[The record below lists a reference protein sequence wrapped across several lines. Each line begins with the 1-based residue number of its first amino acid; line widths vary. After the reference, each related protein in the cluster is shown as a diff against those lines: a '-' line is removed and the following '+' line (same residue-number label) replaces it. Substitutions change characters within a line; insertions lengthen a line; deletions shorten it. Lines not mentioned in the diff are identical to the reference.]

1 MADRTNKFL
10 THYKQRN
17 KTATDDF
24 VEQLYEEPEITETE
38 AEKTVETVTE
48 NIMPEPVVESYVSA
62 PAPEIPA
69 NPPVKEKKKVGRP
82 RKSDEE
88 RSIFNIKLSV
98 SEKELLTVASAA
110 RGKSRVDYIVDLIKA
125 DYDKNKDYYDT
136 VRRNIFND

>member
-1 MADRTNKFL
+1 MAERTNKFL

-24 VEQLYEEPEITETE
+24 VEQLYEEPVITETDE
-38 AEKTVETVTE
+38 EKAIEPISE
-48 NIMPEPVVESYVSA
+48 NIMPEPVVEPVVA
-62 PAPEIPA
+62 ATFTEVPV

-82 RKSDEE
+82 RKTDEE

-125 DYDKNKDYYDT
+125 DYEKNKDYYDT
-136 VRRNIFND
+136 VKRNIFND